1 MKKSVLALAVLGAF
15 AGVASAQSSVNI
27 YGTIDLA
34 GRYIKNDGS
43 DGRYSLGQDGINSSQ
58 LVFAGREDLGGGGW
72 AGFNLNMGL
81 NADTGTTNG
90 KTFNRRSTVS
100 LGGNW
105 GELRLGRDYSP
116 TFYNYSV
123 FDAFGTNGLGNSGNV
138 VPVRL
143 QQSTFVRADNSIGYL
158 LPAGLGG
165 LYGQFMVAAGEGGNS
180 LTAAGQTQSSVPSGQ
195 TCKTPAQTVSTNQ
208 PVINPPGIPATV
220 TIPSLTC
227 TTVINSQNTGHYY
240 GGRIGWAAGPF
251 DVAGSYATSGVDS
264 IDDDAKQWSVGGSW
278 NFGILKLMGWYGE
291 TKLQSLTSKSYTIST
306 VVPLGLGEI
315 HASYG
320 NGKVDGLPA
329 ELSGDQY
336 ALGYVYNL
344 SKRTAVYSA
353 YSIIKNHGS
362 AQASVA
368 SNITPNAQFAP
379 PTPGGQS
386 QGVEFGVR
394 HFF

>member
-72 AGFNLNMGL
+72 AGFQLNMGV

-116 TFYNYSV
+116 TFYNYSL

-143 QQSTFVRADNSIGYL
+143 QQSTFVRSDNSIGYL

-180 LTAAGQTQSSVPSGQ
+180 TFTTTGSSKALFRAVRPVGPPPKPS
-195 TCKTPAQTVSTNQ
+195 
-208 PVINPPGIPATV
+208 
-220 TIPSLTC
+220 
-227 TTVINSQNTGHYY
+227 
-240 GGRIGWAAGPF
+240 
-251 DVAGSYATSGVDS
+251 
-264 IDDDAKQWSVGGSW
+264 
-278 NFGILKLMGWYGE
+278 
-291 TKLQSLTSKSYTIST
+291 
-306 VVPLGLGEI
+306 
-315 HASYG
+315 
-320 NGKVDGLPA
+320 
-329 ELSGDQY
+329 
-336 ALGYVYNL
+336 
-344 SKRTAVYSA
+344 
-353 YSIIKNHGS
+353 
-362 AQASVA
+362 
-368 SNITPNAQFAP
+368 P
-379 PTPGGQS
+379 PTS
-386 QGVEFGVR
+386 R
-394 HFF
+394 SSILLASLRR